1 MNDLRIQLRLLTEA
15 RRDRLFVLAR
25 REGVSPSDWLRG
37 AIDRAGK
44 WVGRPQDECPQF
56 DPHYGECRMADGS
69 NPKCHPHH
77 RASAP
82 RNAETPQPTHDQ
94 HGRLIG
100 PPRGR

>member
-37 AIDRAGK
+37 AIDRA
-44 WVGRPQDECPQF
+44 
-56 DPHYGECRMADGS
+56 
-69 NPKCHPHH
+69 
-77 RASAP
+77 SAP
-82 RNAETPQPTHDQ
+82 RNADDPQPTHDQ
-94 HGRLIG
+94 HGSLIG

>member
-37 AIDRAGK
+37 AIDRA
-44 WVGRPQDECPQF
+44 
-56 DPHYGECRMADGS
+56 
-69 NPKCHPHH
+69 
-77 RASAP
+77 SAP
-82 RNAETPQPTHDQ
+82 RNDAEPPLAYDQ

-100 PPRGR
+100 PWRTR

>member
-15 RRDRLFVLAR
+15 RRDRLFILAR

-37 AIDRAGK
+37 AIDRASAL
-44 WVGRPQDECPQF
+44 RNDE
-56 DPHYGECRMADGS
+56 
-69 NPKCHPHH
+69 
-77 RASAP
+77 
-82 RNAETPQPTHDQ
+82 ETQPTHNQ

>member
-37 AIDRAGK
+37 TIDRAGSCTEL
-44 WVGRPQDECPQF
+44 PDNSQD
-56 DPHYGECRMADGS
+56 AS
-69 NPKCHPHH
+69 
-77 RASAP
+77 SAP
-82 RNAETPQPTHDQ
+82 RNDEEAPPTHDQ

-100 PPRGR
+100 PWRTR

>member
-37 AIDRAGK
+37 AIDRA
-44 WVGRPQDECPQF
+44 
-56 DPHYGECRMADGS
+56 
-69 NPKCHPHH
+69 
-77 RASAP
+77 SAP
-82 RNAETPQPTHDQ
+82 RNDAEPQPTHES
-94 HGRLIG
+94 HGSLIA

>member
-25 REGVSPSDWLRG
+25 SEGVSPSDWLRG
-37 AIDRAGK
+37 AIDSAG
-44 WVGRPQDECPQF
+44 
-56 DPHYGECRMADGS
+56 S
-69 NPKCHPHH
+69 
-77 RASAP
+77 P
-82 RNAETPQPTHDQ
+82 RIDAEPQPTHDQ

>member
-15 RRDRLFVLAR
+15 RRDRLLVLAR

-100 PPRGR
+100 PTRGR